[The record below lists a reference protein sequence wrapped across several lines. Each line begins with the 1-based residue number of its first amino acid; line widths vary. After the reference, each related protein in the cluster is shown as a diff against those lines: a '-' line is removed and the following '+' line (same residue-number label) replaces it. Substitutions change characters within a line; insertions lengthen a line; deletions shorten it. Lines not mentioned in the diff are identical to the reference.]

1 MTFKI
6 RKITLALIC
15 AAALFLFGT
24 VTVFAGNTLA
34 ESHSN
39 SEGYILGDANGDGYV
54 TISEATSIQ
63 MFLVELP
70 VGDDFSAY
78 AADVDGDGEIKLE
91 DAVTIQKW
99 VAEIELAYSIGEFF
113 EFPVATT
120 AQPTTEAP
128 TQPPT
133 DDDGWGRIIFQP

>member
-6 RKITLALIC
+6 RKITLALIS

-34 ESHSN
+34 ESNSN

-54 TISEATSIQ
+54 TISDVTSIQ

-70 VGDDFSAY
+70 VGDDFSEY

-99 VAEIELAYSIGEFF
+99 VAEIELPYSIGEFF

-120 AQPTTEAP
+120 AQPTTEAA

>member
-6 RKITLALIC
+6 RKITLALIS

-34 ESHSN
+34 KSNSN

-54 TISEATSIQ
+54 TISDVTSIQ
-63 MFLVELP
+63 MLLVELP
-70 VGDDFSAY
+70 VGDDFSEY

-91 DAVTIQKW
+91 DAETIQKW
-99 VAEIELAYSIGEFF
+99 VAEIELPYSIGEFI

>member
-6 RKITLALIC
+6 RIITLALIC

-34 ESHSN
+34 ESNSN

-54 TISEATSIQ
+54 TISDATSIQ

-78 AADVDGDGEIKLE
+78 AAYVDGDGEIKLE

-99 VAEIELAYSIGEFF
+99 VAEIELPYSIGEFF

>member
-34 ESHSN
+34 ESNSN

-54 TISEATSIQ
+54 TISDATSIQ

-99 VAEIELAYSIGEFF
+99 VAEIELPYSIGEFF
-113 EFPVATT
+113 EFPFATT

>member
-34 ESHSN
+34 ESNSN

-54 TISEATSIQ
+54 TISDATSIQ
-63 MFLVELP
+63 MSLVELP

-99 VAEIELAYSIGEFF
+99 VAEIELPYSIGEFF

>member
-6 RKITLALIC
+6 RKITLALIS

-34 ESHSN
+34 ESNSN
-39 SEGYILGDANGDGYV
+39 SEGYILGDVNGDGYV
-54 TISEATSIQ
+54 TISDVTSIQ
-63 MFLVELP
+63 MLLVELP

-91 DAVTIQKW
+91 DAETIQKW
-99 VAEIELAYSIGEFF
+99 VAEIELPYSIGEFF

>member
-6 RKITLALIC
+6 RKITLALIS

-24 VTVFAGNTLA
+24 VTAFAGNTLA
-34 ESHSN
+34 ESNSN

-54 TISEATSIQ
+54 TISDATSIQ
-63 MFLVELP
+63 MFIVELP
-70 VGDDFSAY
+70 VGDDFSEY
-78 AADVDGDGEIKLE
+78 AADVDGDGEIKFE

-99 VAEIELAYSIGEFF
+99 VAEIELSYSIGEFI

>member
-6 RKITLALIC
+6 RKITLALIS

-24 VTVFAGNTLA
+24 ITAFAGNTLA
-34 ESHSN
+34 ESNSN

-54 TISEATSIQ
+54 TISDVTSIQ

-70 VGDDFSAY
+70 VGDDFSEY

-99 VAEIELAYSIGEFF
+99 VAEIELPYSIGEFF

>member
-6 RKITLALIC
+6 RKITLALIS

-34 ESHSN
+34 ESNSN

-54 TISEATSIQ
+54 TISDVTSIQ

-70 VGDDFSAY
+70 AGMIFRNMPQMVT
-78 AADVDGDGEIKLE
+78 VTVTVKLSLK
-91 DAVTIQKW
+91 T
-99 VAEIELAYSIGEFF
+99 L
-113 EFPVATT
+113 
-120 AQPTTEAP
+120 
-128 TQPPT
+128 
-133 DDDGWGRIIFQP
+133 

>member
-6 RKITLALIC
+6 RKITLALIS

-24 VTVFAGNTLA
+24 VTAFAGNTLA
-34 ESHSN
+34 ESNSN
-39 SEGYILGDANGDGYV
+39 FEGYILGDANGDGYV
-54 TISEATSIQ
+54 TISDATSIQ

-70 VGDDFSAY
+70 VGDDFSEY

-99 VAEIELAYSIGEFF
+99 VAEIELPYSIGEFF

>member
-6 RKITLALIC
+6 RKITLALIS
-15 AAALFLFGT
+15 AATLFLFGT

-34 ESHSN
+34 ESNSN

-54 TISEATSIQ
+54 TISDVTSIQ

-70 VGDDFSAY
+70 VGDDFSEY

-91 DAVTIQKW
+91 DAETIQKW
-99 VAEIELAYSIGEFF
+99 VAEIELPYSIGEFF
-113 EFPVATT
+113 EFLVATT

>member
-1 MTFKI
+1 
-6 RKITLALIC
+6 
-15 AAALFLFGT
+15 
-24 VTVFAGNTLA
+24 
-34 ESHSN
+34 
-39 SEGYILGDANGDGYV
+39 
-54 TISEATSIQ
+54 

-99 VAEIELAYSIGEFF
+99 VAEIELPYSIGEFF

>member
-1 MTFKI
+1 MIFKI

-34 ESHSN
+34 ESNSN

-54 TISEATSIQ
+54 TISDVTSIQ

-70 VGDDFSAY
+70 VGDDFSEY
-78 AADVDGDGEIKLE
+78 AADVDSDGEIKLE

-99 VAEIELAYSIGEFF
+99 VAEIELPYSIGEFI

>member
-34 ESHSN
+34 ESNSN

-54 TISEATSIQ
+54 TISDVTSIQ

-99 VAEIELAYSIGEFF
+99 VAEIELPYSIGEFF

-133 DDDGWGRIIFQP
+133 DDDGWLRIIFQP

>member
-34 ESHSN
+34 ESNSN

-54 TISEATSIQ
+54 TISDATSIQ

-78 AADVDGDGEIKLE
+78 AAYVDGDGEIKLE

-99 VAEIELAYSIGEFF
+99 VAEIELPYSIGEFF